1 MAVAVLVNL
10 LRFISLLPIYYGWW
24 ELGRRTTLSPLE
36 TAKASGA
43 PTLREVNDNG
53 TVEQIIR
60 QVGKRRIRYGE
71 ILVSGQV
78 GEEFLFRGKL
88 WEVDY
93 RWLMRARPDDRKQE
107 CHLSQR
113 ENEHRSNGG
122 VYGTRIL

>member
-78 GEEFLFRGKL
+78 GEEFLVPWKALGSRLQMADESKAG
-88 WEVDY
+88 
-93 RWLMRARPDDRKQE
+93 RPE
-107 CHLSQR
+107 A
-113 ENEHRSNGG
+113 G
-122 VYGTRIL
+122 VSFVPA

>member
-10 LRFISLLPIYYGWW
+10 LRFISLIPIYYGWW

-78 GEEFLFRGKL
+78 GEEFLVPWKALGSRLQMADESKAG
-88 WEVDY
+88 
-93 RWLMRARPDDRKQE
+93 RPEAE